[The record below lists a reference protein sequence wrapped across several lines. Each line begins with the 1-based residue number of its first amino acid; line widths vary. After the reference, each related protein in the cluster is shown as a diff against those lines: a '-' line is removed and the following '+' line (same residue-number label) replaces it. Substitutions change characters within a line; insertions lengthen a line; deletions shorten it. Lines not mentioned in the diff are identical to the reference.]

1 MQIRQLQVAN
11 DQIEDR
17 LILRV
22 STQADEEFR
31 VWVTRRLLH
40 NIWPHL
46 AKLLSFDSLPAPSA
60 GGEPP
65 SFEKPFRE
73 DKATYPLGAKPLL
86 ASEVSFDPLPDG
98 LLRLTFREGRERSFQ
113 LNLNA
118 DLLQALCSM
127 LRACSEQAHWE
138 LTLEYTTAPSS
149 PQTPPTTPPV
159 SRLH

>member
-22 STQADEEFR
+22 ATAADEEFR

-40 NIWPHL
+40 NVWPHL
-46 AKLLSFDSLPAPSA
+46 AGLLRFDLPHAAGEAPSFD
-60 GGEPP
+60 
-65 SFEKPFRE
+65 KPFRD

-86 ASEVSFDPLPDG
+86 ASELSFDPLPDDM
-98 LLRLTFREGRERSFQ
+98 LRLTFREGRERSFQ
-113 LNLNA
+113 LNLTP
-118 DLLQALCSM
+118 DMLQALCSM
-127 LRACSEQAHWE
+127 LRACSEKAHWG
-138 LTLEYTTAPSS
+138 LALDYTSAPSS
-149 PQTPPTTPPV
+149 PQSPPTAPP

>member
-22 STQADEEFR
+22 ATHADEEFR
-31 VWVTRRLLH
+31 IWITRRLLH

-46 AKLLSFDSLPAPSA
+46 AKLLSFDVPTAHAA

-65 SFEKPFRE
+65 SFEKPFRD

-86 ASEVSFDPLPDG
+86 ASEVKFDPLPDD

-113 LNLNA
+113 LNLNP
-118 DLLQALCSM
+118 DMLQALCSM
-127 LRACSEQAHWE
+127 LRACSEKAHWG
-138 LTLEYTTAPSS
+138 LTLDYTSTPSS
-149 PQTPPTTPPV
+149 PQTPPTTPPI